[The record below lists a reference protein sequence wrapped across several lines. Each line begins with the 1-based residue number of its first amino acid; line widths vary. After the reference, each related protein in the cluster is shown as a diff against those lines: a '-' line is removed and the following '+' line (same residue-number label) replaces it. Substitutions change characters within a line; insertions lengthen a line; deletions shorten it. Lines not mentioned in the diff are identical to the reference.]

1 MQAYLWGI
9 LIKRI
14 NMKQLILC
22 CLVCFFYHNL
32 SAQILESI
40 GQKYTRYDS
49 IAVQEKVYVQT
60 DRTLYEPDEE
70 IWFKVF
76 VTNAENA
83 PSIQSK
89 QVYAELY
96 SPNGSILDKLTLRNA
111 RGQASGSFE
120 LNINAVGGIYKLRVY
135 THWMQNFGESTYFEK
150 DLTVQKVVF
159 PEVLMQL
166 DFEREAYGAGEEV
179 VANFAART
187 KGNEA
192 LAYKKLTYTVQ
203 LDGEILCT
211 KTIETDEEGKA
222 LLRYEL
228 PKKLGSNKNL
238 INVRFKEDGL
248 TESIARSAPIILNS
262 LDVQLLPEGGTVIAN
277 QMNRI
282 AVKVLNEFGQPG
294 DIEGEIINKAGKVVC
309 NFKTFHQG
317 MGAFEFVPQKKESYQ
332 LRVTKPTGIRQT
344 WSVPAIDVDKLGI
357 YVKKQ
362 TQTSL
367 SFDVYSPS
375 VQAIVVVA
383 QQQGNLIYTQKIEA
397 QEGANLVTF
406 STIDFPMGI
415 VQLTILDAQE
425 QVHAE
430 RLVFVNAQ
438 RKLKVEITTNKAHYV
453 PREKVA
459 LDILV
464 QDETGQGV
472 QGNFSM
478 AVVDDKQHIFAD
490 DKQDN
495 ILSYLLMSSELK
507 GSVYEPNF
515 YFDPANKN
523 AAQALDY
530 VLLTHGWRRFEWEAV
545 LAESNLPEIKYLTQE
560 NEISGYLKIGEQLG
574 KNQTVFLSEG
584 QARYSKKKALA
595 TAQTDESGF
604 FKFEGLSVNFPAFLS
619 TTYHGEYQSIRI
631 NDYSEPVVRAE
642 VMLPVIYQSEINTQ
656 GYYKK
661 EADGKLYDR
670 YNKRID
676 VINGDLVGEDG
687 VIITNTKNFKI
698 TNGRIENKDG
708 LIRINEEGYVFSL
721 EELLSGKQVNA
732 RNYLGGLRIGNGSP
746 SGTSITASPTSDSQ
760 LELNDALFDQ
770 PILTISDDKYVEQ
783 EDGEIE
789 VLIASGKKR
798 LKLAK
803 KDMPVNISAFSIR
816 AVPSIEQMNNGMN
829 NRYNVSGLQEHPLI
843 KIESLQLKQIAPEN
857 LLYKIMPKFY
867 QPNYVDSRQ
876 PEVRNDFRK
885 TIYWNPTIQT
895 DKNGKAALT
904 YYNSDDV
911 TTFRAILEGNSATG
925 QLAHQEHTYY
935 TIWPFDLITKIPT
948 VLSFGDTV
956 KMPIVLKNNRSKDMV
971 GQLNIEVPWFLNVL
985 EMPVEWV
992 NIPANS
998 QQVLYLRYQ
1007 VGFEVAKGNIHI
1019 RFKTKGFND
1028 NVAHEIETSPKGFP
1042 VNFAMSGQYLEQTD
1056 TFVIQDVYDG
1066 SLKSELKFYPSILDG
1081 LIEGGESILRS
1092 PSGCFEQV
1100 SSSNYPNILALQL
1113 MQQTGNLKA
1122 DIKEIALGYLE
1133 SGYNKLAA
1141 YEINGGGFEWYGQ
1154 APAHEGLT
1162 AYGLVQFKDMQ
1173 AVYAGV
1179 EPSII
1184 ERTQAYLLGRRDGK
1198 GGFEQNVG
1206 KYGFSGNKPALFNA
1220 YITWALS
1227 EVNTKGIQKEVEAM
1241 TKEAIASED
1250 LYRMSLA
1257 ALTHFNLGNEERAG
1271 NLLNHI
1277 EEMIQKVGLEKVRAE
1292 STVTY
1297 SYGNALNIETLS
1309 FAALAMLKS
1318 EQRDEGL
1325 LINIV
1330 EYLLSKRQHGR
1341 FGSTQSTVMA
1351 LKVLSAY
1358 ASNVIKQQEDKLIK
1372 VLVNGAMVLEI
1383 EYDKNQKESL
1393 MIDSL
1398 HQYFVTGQNIVTI
1411 KFDAATQGLPYSF
1424 DVAWTSKTPQSSA
1437 KCPLVLSSSFDK
1449 KQAEMGE
1456 TVRLEIAVQNTK
1468 AEGIPSTMALI
1479 GIPAG
1484 LSVQAWQLKDLQEK
1498 QAFAFYELKD
1508 NYLILYYRELDGQ
1521 ETKRLSLDLKTEVPG
1536 HYTAPA
1542 NTTYLYYG
1550 EEHKYWSKGTAVQI
1564 N

>member
-1 MQAYLWGI
+1 
-9 LIKRI
+9 
-14 NMKQLILC
+14 MKQLILC
-22 CLVCFFYHNL
+22 CFVCFFYQNL

-49 IAVQEKVYVQT
+49 VAVQEKVYVQT
-60 DRTLYEPDEE
+60 DRTLYEPEEE

-83 PSIQSK
+83 PSIRGK

-111 RGQASGSFE
+111 RGQASGSFK
-120 LNINAVGGIYKLRVY
+120 LKKDAVGGLYKLRVY
-135 THWMQNFGESTYFEK
+135 THWMQNFEESAYFEK

-166 DFEREAYGAGEEV
+166 NFEREAYGAGDQV
-179 VANFAART
+179 VANFEART
-187 KGNEA
+187 KEKEA

-211 KTIETDEEGKA
+211 KTIETNEDGKA

-228 PKKLGSNKNL
+228 PPKLASNKNL
-238 INVRFKEDGL
+238 INVRFEEDGL
-248 TESIARSAPIILNS
+248 TESIARSAPIILNN
-262 LDVQLLPEGGTVIAN
+262 LDVQLLPEGGTVIGN

-309 NFKTFHQG
+309 NLKTFHQG

-344 WSVPAIDVDKLGI
+344 WSIPAIDVDKLGI
-357 YVKKQ
+357 YVKEQ
-362 TQTSL
+362 TENSL

-375 VQAIVVVA
+375 AQAIFVVA

-406 STIDFPMGI
+406 STKDFPMGI

-438 RKLKVEITTNKAHYV
+438 RTLSVKMTTNKERYM

-459 LDILV
+459 LDILI
-464 QDETGQGV
+464 QDETGKGV

-515 YFDPANKN
+515 YFDPANEK
-523 AAQALDY
+523 AGQALDY

-595 TAQTDESGF
+595 TVQTDEHGF
-604 FKFEGLSVNFPAFLS
+604 FKFEAVSVNFPAFLS

-631 NDYSEPVVRAE
+631 NDYSEFVVGAE
-642 VMLPVIYQSEINTQ
+642 VMLPIIYQSQITTQ
-656 GYYKK
+656 GYYEK

-676 VINGDLVGEDG
+676 VVNGDLVGEDG
-687 VIITNTKNFKI
+687 VIITDTKDFKI
-698 TNGRIENKDG
+698 TNGQIENKDG
-708 LIRINEEGYVFSL
+708 VIRIDKEGYAFSPTK
-721 EELLSGKQVNA
+721 LLSKKQVNA
-732 RNYLGGLRIGNGSP
+732 RNDLGAIQIEKGQTNDVSTIESL
-746 SGTSITASPTSDSQ
+746 TSESQ

-770 PILTISDDKYVEQ
+770 PILTLSDDKYVEQ

-789 VLIASGKKR
+789 KLITSGKER

-829 NRYNVSGLQEHPLI
+829 NRYNVSGLQENPLI
-843 KIESLQLKQIAPEN
+843 KIESLQLKQLAPES
-857 LLYKIMPKFY
+857 LLYKITPKFY
-867 QPNYVDSRQ
+867 QPNYVDNKH
-876 PEVRNDFRK
+876 PEVRSDFRK

-911 TTFRAILEGNSATG
+911 TTFRAILEGNSTAG
-925 QLAHQEHTYY
+925 QLAHQEQTYY
-935 TIWPFDLITKIPT
+935 TTLPFDLITKIPS

-956 KMPIVLKNNRSKDMV
+956 KMPIVLKNNRSKEMV
-971 GQLNIEVPWFLNVL
+971 GQLNIEVPSFLNVL
-985 EMPVEWV
+985 EMPVEQV

-1007 VGFEVAKGNIHI
+1007 VGFEVAKGNMHI

-1042 VNFAMSGQYLEQTD
+1042 VDFAMSGQYLEQTD
-1056 TFVIQDVYDG
+1056 TFVIQDAYSG
-1066 SLKSELKFYPSILDG
+1066 SLKSDLKFYPSVLEG

-1100 SSSNYPNILALQL
+1100 SSSNYPNILALNL

-1122 DIKEIALGYLE
+1122 NIKKTALEYLE
-1133 SGYNKLAA
+1133 SGYHKLAA

-1179 EPSII
+1179 ESSII
-1184 ERTQAYLLGRRDGK
+1184 ERTQAYLLSRRDGK

-1271 NLLNHI
+1271 NLLNNI

-1297 SYGNALNIETLS
+1297 SYGNALNIETVS

-1325 LINIV
+1325 LIKMV
-1330 EYLLSKRQHGR
+1330 EYLLSKRQDGR

-1393 MIDSL
+1393 IIDSL
-1398 HQYFVTGQNIVTI
+1398 HQYFETGQNIVTI

-1424 DVAWTSKTPQSSA
+1424 DVAWTSQTPQSSA
-1437 KCPLVLSSSFDK
+1437 KCPLVLTSSFDK

-1456 TVRLEIAVQNTK
+1456 TVRLEIAVKNTK

>member
-1 MQAYLWGI
+1 MQACLWGI

-22 CLVCFFYHNL
+22 CLVCFFYQNL

-211 KTIETDEEGKA
+211 KTIETDEDGKA

-277 QMNRI
+277 QRNKI
-282 AVKVLNEFGQPG
+282 AIKVLNEFGQPG

-309 NFKTFHQG
+309 EFKTFHQG
-317 MGAFEFVPQKKESYQ
+317 MGAFEFVPKKKESYK

-344 WSVPAIDVDKLGI
+344 WNVPAIDVDRLGI
-357 YVKKQ
+357 YVK
-362 TQTSL
+362 TQTENSL

-375 VQAIVVVA
+375 AQAVFIVA
-383 QQQGNLIYTQKIEA
+383 QQQGNLIYTQKIETK
-397 QEGANLVTF
+397 EGANLVTF
-406 STIDFPMGI
+406 STEDFPMGI
-415 VQLTILDAQE
+415 VQLTILNAQE

-438 RKLKVEITTNKAHYV
+438 RKLKVQITTNKERYL

-507 GSVYEPNF
+507 GTVYEPNF
-515 YFDPANKN
+515 YFDPENET

-545 LAESNLPEIKYLTQE
+545 LAESNLPEIKYVTPD
-560 NEISGYLKIGEQLG
+560 NEISGYLKIGDQLG

-584 QARYSKKKALA
+584 QARYSKKKALE
-595 TAQTDESGF
+595 TVQTDEHGF
-604 FKFEGLSVNFPAFLS
+604 FKFEAVSVKFPAFLS

-631 NDYSEPVVRAE
+631 NDYSEFVVGAE
-642 VMLPVIYQSEINTQ
+642 VMLPMIYQSQITTQ
-656 GYYKK
+656 GYYKN
-661 EADGKLYDR
+661 EADGKLYDK

-676 VINGDLVGEDG
+676 VVNGALVGEDG
-687 VIITNTKNFKI
+687 VIITYAEGFEI

-708 LIRINEEGYVFSL
+708 LIRIDEEGYVFSL
-721 EELLSGKQVNA
+721 EELLSKKRVNA
-732 RNYLGGLRIGNGSP
+732 RHGFGGIQIGKGTPNGV
-746 SGTSITASPTSDSQ
+746 SIVASPTSDRQ
-760 LELNDALFDQ
+760 LDLNNALMNK
-770 PILTISDDKYVEQ
+770 PVLTLSDKKYIED

-789 VLIASGKKR
+789 VMIAPRNER
-798 LKLAK
+798 LELLEQ
-803 KDMPVNISAFSIR
+803 DIIVNASYYSIR
-816 AVPSIEQMNNGMN
+816 NVTSIEQMNNGMN
-829 NRYNVSGLQEHPLI
+829 NRYNVSSLQEHPLI
-843 KIESLQLKQIAPEN
+843 KTESLQLKQIAPEN
-857 LLYKIMPKFY
+857 LLYKITPKFY
-867 QPNYVDSRQ
+867 QPNYVDNKQ

-895 DKNGKAALT
+895 NKKGKATLA

-911 TTFRAILEGNSATG
+911 TTFRAILEGNSTTG

-935 TIWPFDLITKIPT
+935 TIWPFDLITKIPS

-956 KMPIVLKNNRSKDMV
+956 KMPIVLKNNRSKEMV
-971 GQLNIEVPWFLNVL
+971 GQLNVEVPWFLNVL
-985 EMPVEWV
+985 EMPVEQV
-992 NIPANS
+992 TIPANS
-998 QQVLYLRYQ
+998 QQVLYLTYQ
-1007 VGFEVAKGNIHI
+1007 VGFEVAKGQIHI

-1042 VNFAMSGQYLEQTD
+1042 VNFAMAGQYLEQTD
-1056 TFVIQDVYDG
+1056 TFVLLDVNVG
-1066 SLKSELKFYPSILDG
+1066 SLKSEL
-1081 LIEGGESILRS
+1081 
-1092 PSGCFEQV
+1092 
-1100 SSSNYPNILALQL
+1100 
-1113 MQQTGNLKA
+1113 
-1122 DIKEIALGYLE
+1122 
-1133 SGYNKLAA
+1133 
-1141 YEINGGGFEWYGQ
+1141 
-1154 APAHEGLT
+1154 
-1162 AYGLVQFKDMQ
+1162 
-1173 AVYAGV
+1173 
-1179 EPSII
+1179 
-1184 ERTQAYLLGRRDGK
+1184 
-1198 GGFEQNVG
+1198 
-1206 KYGFSGNKPALFNA
+1206 
-1220 YITWALS
+1220 
-1227 EVNTKGIQKEVEAM
+1227 
-1241 TKEAIASED
+1241 
-1250 LYRMSLA
+1250 
-1257 ALTHFNLGNEERAG
+1257 
-1271 NLLNHI
+1271 
-1277 EEMIQKVGLEKVRAE
+1277 
-1292 STVTY
+1292 
-1297 SYGNALNIETLS
+1297 
-1309 FAALAMLKS
+1309 
-1318 EQRDEGL
+1318 
-1325 LINIV
+1325 
-1330 EYLLSKRQHGR
+1330 
-1341 FGSTQSTVMA
+1341 
-1351 LKVLSAY
+1351 
-1358 ASNVIKQQEDKLIK
+1358 
-1372 VLVNGAMVLEI
+1372 
-1383 EYDKNQKESL
+1383 
-1393 MIDSL
+1393 
-1398 HQYFVTGQNIVTI
+1398 
-1411 KFDAATQGLPYSF
+1411 
-1424 DVAWTSKTPQSSA
+1424 
-1437 KCPLVLSSSFDK
+1437 
-1449 KQAEMGE
+1449 
-1456 TVRLEIAVQNTK
+1456 
-1468 AEGIPSTMALI
+1468 
-1479 GIPAG
+1479 
-1484 LSVQAWQLKDLQEK
+1484 
-1498 QAFAFYELKD
+1498 
-1508 NYLILYYRELDGQ
+1508 
-1521 ETKRLSLDLKTEVPG
+1521 
-1536 HYTAPA
+1536 
-1542 NTTYLYYG
+1542 
-1550 EEHKYWSKGTAVQI
+1550 
-1564 N
+1564 